1 MERKRPFQIT
11 IFTRE
16 GCELC
21 QVVKGKVER
30 AARHYPIELEMV
42 DISQDDQL
50 LQEYG
55 CSIPVVHIDGEKVF
69 VSKMA
74 ERWLLRELEIRSQ
87 T

>member
-1 MERKRPFQIT
+1 MEKGRAFQIT

-30 AARHYPIELEMV
+30 VARHYPIELKMV
-42 DISQDDQL
+42 DITQDEKL
-50 LQEYG
+50 LQEYS
-55 CSIPVVHIDGEKVF
+55 CLIPVVHIDGEKVF

-74 ERWLLRELEIRSQ
+74 ERWLLRELELRSQ